1 MRPWLR
7 VCIAGFLGGVAMFL
21 WASIAHLATPLA
33 STGIG
38 QIGHETALLKE
49 MRTALGDQSGLYLYP
64 QMNGQG
70 DAATKAYEAKLRTS
84 PSGVLIYH
92 PPGASMLTSAQIVTE
107 FLGEFAQALIV
118 AVLLAWA
125 AIAGYWSRVG
135 FVGLVGLA
143 AVLTTNLSYWNW
155 YGFPGGYALA
165 YAGTEWIG
173 YIAAALVI
181 AAVLPRNIPDG
192 LWRVSETE
200 LAISI
205 SNGG

>member
-38 QIGHETALLKE
+38 QIGHETALLRE

-70 DAATKAYEAKLRTS
+70 DAAMKAYGAKLRTG
-84 PSGVLIYH
+84 PSGLLVYH
-92 PPGASMLTSAQIVTE
+92 PPGAPMLTSAQLVTE
-107 FLGEFAQALIV
+107 FLGELAQALIA
-118 AVLLAWA
+118 AVLLVWA
-125 AIAGYWSRVG
+125 AIAGYWLRVG
-135 FVGLVGLA
+135 FVGLA

-155 YGFPGGYALA
+155 YGFPGSYTLA

-205 SNGG
+205 SNGD